1 MLIDWYKHNGY
12 EVSSLITQDKID
24 ATEEVVKQAY
34 LLPLG
39 SVENND
45 DVVEEAVGAL
55 TMCYLL
61 QDNAKVTRA
70 GAKVKTTL
78 NSTNAYG
85 DQWSIVRKRAVMA
98 LEQYATACGKNS
110 LSEVNDVCDLLFKKQ
125 FFYE

>member
-1 MLIDWYKHNGY
+1 MLIGWYKHNGY

-34 LLPLG
+34 LIPLG

-70 GAKVKTTL
+70 GAKVKTAL

-98 LEQYATACGKNS
+98 LEQYATACGKQS

>member
-1 MLIDWYKHNGY
+1 MLVEWYKQNGY
-12 EVSSLITQDKID
+12 EVSSLITQEKID
-24 ATEEVVKQAY
+24 ATEGVVRKAY

-98 LEQYATACGKNS
+98 LEQYATACGKQS

>member
-1 MLIDWYKHNGY
+1 MLIEWYKHNGY
-12 EVSSLITQDKID
+12 EVSSLITQEKID
-24 ATEEVVKQAY
+24 ATEEVVKKAY

-39 SVENND
+39 SVD
-45 DVVEEAVGAL
+45 DKDTVDEAVGAL

-78 NSTNAYG
+78 NSTNAYS
-85 DQWSIVRKRAVMA
+85 DNWSIVRKRAVMA
-98 LEQYATACGKNS
+98 LEQYATACGKQS

>member
-1 MLIDWYKHNGY
+1 MLIGWYKHNGY

-24 ATEEVVKQAY
+24 ATEGVVKNAY

-39 SVENND
+39 SVADES
-45 DVVEEAVGAL
+45 VTEEVVGAL

-98 LEQYATACGKNS
+98 LEQYAIACGKTS

>member
-1 MLIDWYKHNGY
+1 MLIEWYKHNGY
-12 EVSSLITQDKID
+12 EVSSLITQEKID
-24 ATEEVVKQAY
+24 ATEEVVKKAY

-39 SVENND
+39 SVD
-45 DVVEEAVGAL
+45 DKDTVDEAVGAL

-78 NSTNAYG
+78 NSTNAYS
-85 DQWSIVRKRAVMA
+85 DNWTIVRKRAVMA

>member
-1 MLIDWYKHNGY
+1 MLVDWYKHNGY

-24 ATEEVVKQAY
+24 ATEEVVKKAY

-39 SVENND
+39 SVADE
-45 DVVEEAVGAL
+45 DVTEEAVGAL

-78 NSTNAYG
+78 NSTNAYS

-98 LEQYATACGKNS
+98 LEQYAVACGKTS

>member
-1 MLIDWYKHNGY
+1 MLVDWYKHNGY
-12 EVSSLITQDKID
+12 EVSSLITQEKID
-24 ATEEVVKQAY
+24 ATEEIVLKAY

-39 SVENND
+39 SVAD
-45 DVVEEAVGAL
+45 KDVEEESVGAL

-78 NSTNAYG
+78 NSTNSYS
-85 DQWSIVRKRAVMA
+85 DNWTIVRKRAVMA
-98 LEQYATACGKNS
+98 LEQYAIACGKNS
-110 LSEVNDVCDLLFKKQ
+110 LSEVNDVCELLFKKQ

>member
-1 MLIDWYKHNGY
+1 MLIGWYKHNGY
-12 EVSSLITQDKID
+12 EVSSLITQNKID
-24 ATEEVVKQAY
+24 ATEEVVKKAY

-39 SVENND
+39 SVADE
-45 DVVEEAVGAL
+45 DVTEEVVGAL

-98 LEQYATACGKNS
+98 LEQYAVACGKQS

>member
-1 MLIDWYKHNGY
+1 MLVDWYKHNGY

-24 ATEEVVKQAY
+24 ATEGVVKNAY

-39 SVENND
+39 SVED
-45 DVVEEAVGAL
+45 ESITEEAVGAL

-98 LEQYATACGKNS
+98 LEQYAVACGKTS

>member
-24 ATEEVVKQAY
+24 ATEEVVKKAY

-39 SVENND
+39 SVADES
-45 DVVEEAVGAL
+45 VTEEAVGAL

-98 LEQYATACGKNS
+98 LEQYAVACGKTS

>member
-1 MLIDWYKHNGY
+1 MLVDWYKHNGY
-12 EVSSLITQDKID
+12 EVSSLITQEKID
-24 ATEEVVKQAY
+24 AKEEIVKKAY

-39 SVENND
+39 SVEEGD
-45 DVVEEAVGAL
+45 ITEEAVGAL

-78 NSTNAYG
+78 NSTNAYS
-85 DQWSIVRKRAVMA
+85 DNWSIVRKRAVMA
-98 LEQYATACGKNS
+98 LEQYATACGKQS
-110 LSEVNDVCDLLFKKQ
+110 LSDVNDVCDLLFKKQ

>member
-1 MLIDWYKHNGY
+1 MLIEWYKNNGY
-12 EVSSLITQDKID
+12 EVSSLITQQKID
-24 ATEEVVKQAY
+24 ATEEIVKKAY

-39 SVENND
+39 SVADED
-45 DVVEEAVGAL
+45 ITEEAVGAL
-55 TMCYLL
+55 TMCYFL

-78 NSTNAYG
+78 NSTNAYS
-85 DQWSIVRKRAVMA
+85 DNWTIVRKRAVMA
-98 LEQYATACGKNS
+98 LEQYAVACGKTS

>member
-1 MLIDWYKHNGY
+1 MLIGWYKNNGY
-12 EVSSLITQDKID
+12 EVSSLITQEKID
-24 ATEEVVKQAY
+24 STEEVVRKAY

-39 SVENND
+39 SVADED
-45 DVVEEAVGAL
+45 IMEEAVGAL

-78 NSTNAYG
+78 NSTNAYS
-85 DQWSIVRKRAVMA
+85 DNWSIVRKRAVMA
-98 LEQYATACGKNS
+98 LEQYATACEKNS

>member
-1 MLIDWYKHNGY
+1 MLVEWYKHNGY
-12 EVSSLITQDKID
+12 EVSSLITQAKID

-39 SVENND
+39 SVED
-45 DVVEEAVGAL
+45 ESVTEEAVGAL

-98 LEQYATACGKNS
+98 LEQYAVACGKTS

>member
-1 MLIDWYKHNGY
+1 MLVDWYKHNGY
-12 EVSSLITQDKID
+12 EVSSLITQAKID
-24 ATEEVVKQAY
+24 ATEEVVKNAY

-39 SVENND
+39 SVADE
-45 DVVEEAVGAL
+45 DVTEEAVGAL

-70 GAKVKTTL
+70 GAKIKTTL

-98 LEQYATACGKNS
+98 LEQYAVACGKTS

>member
-1 MLIDWYKHNGY
+1 MLVDWYKHNGY
-12 EVSSLITQDKID
+12 EVSSLITQEKID
-24 ATEEVVKQAY
+24 ATEEVVLKAY

-39 SVENND
+39 SVAD
-45 DVVEEAVGAL
+45 KDVEEESVGAL

-78 NSTNAYG
+78 NSTNSYS
-85 DQWSIVRKRAVMA
+85 DNWTIVRKRAVMA
-98 LEQYATACGKNS
+98 LEQYAIACGKNS
-110 LSEVNDVCDLLFKKQ
+110 LSEVNDVCELLFKKQ

>member
-1 MLIDWYKHNGY
+1 MLIGWYKHNGY
-12 EVSSLITQDKID
+12 EVSSLITQEKID
-24 ATEEVVKQAY
+24 ATEGVVKQAY
-34 LLPLG
+34 LAPLG
-39 SVENND
+39 SVADES
-45 DVVEEAVGAL
+45 VTEEAVGAL

-98 LEQYATACGKNS
+98 LEQYAVACGKTS

>member
-1 MLIDWYKHNGY
+1 MLIDWYKQNGY

-24 ATEEVVKQAY
+24 ATEEVVKKAY
-34 LLPLG
+34 LRPLG
-39 SVENND
+39 SVED
-45 DVVEEAVGAL
+45 KDTVEEAVGAL

>member
-1 MLIDWYKHNGY
+1 MLIGWYKHNGY

-24 ATEEVVKQAY
+24 ATEEVVKKAY

-39 SVENND
+39 SVADE
-45 DVVEEAVGAL
+45 DVTEEVVGAL

-78 NSTNAYG
+78 NSTNAYS
-85 DQWSIVRKRAVMA
+85 DQWSIVRKRAVIA
-98 LEQYATACGKNS
+98 LEQYAVACGKTS

>member
-12 EVSSLITQDKID
+12 EVSSLITQQKID

-39 SVENND
+39 SVTDE
-45 DVVEEAVGAL
+45 DVTEEVVGAL

-98 LEQYATACGKNS
+98 LEQYAVACGKTS

>member
-1 MLIDWYKHNGY
+1 MLVDWYKHNGY
-12 EVSSLITQDKID
+12 EVSSLITQEKID
-24 ATEEVVKQAY
+24 ATEGVVKQAY
-34 LLPLG
+34 LAPLG
-39 SVENND
+39 SVADEY
-45 DVVEEAVGAL
+45 VTEEAVGAL

-98 LEQYATACGKNS
+98 LEQYAVACGKTS

>member
-1 MLIDWYKHNGY
+1 MLIDWYKHYGY
-12 EVSSLITQDKID
+12 EVSSLITQDKINS
-24 ATEEVVKQAY
+24 TEGVVKQAY

-39 SVENND
+39 SVADE
-45 DVVEEAVGAL
+45 DVTEEAVGAL

-85 DQWSIVRKRAVMA
+85 DQWSIVRKRAVIA
-98 LEQYATACGKNS
+98 LEQYAVACGKTS

>member
-1 MLIDWYKHNGY
+1 MLIEWYKNNGY
-12 EVSSLITQDKID
+12 EVSSLITQQKID
-24 ATEEVVKQAY
+24 ATEGVVKQAY

-39 SVENND
+39 SVADESIT
-45 DVVEEAVGAL
+45 EEAVGAL

-85 DQWSIVRKRAVMA
+85 DNWTIVRKRAVMA
-98 LEQYATACGKNS
+98 LEQYAVACGKTS

>member
-1 MLIDWYKHNGY
+1 MLVDWYKHNGY
-12 EVSSLITQDKID
+12 EVSSLITQEKID
-24 ATEEVVKQAY
+24 ATEGVVKQAY
-34 LLPLG
+34 LIPLG
-39 SVENND
+39 SVADE
-45 DVVEEAVGAL
+45 DVTEEAVGAL

-78 NSTNAYG
+78 NSTNAYS

-98 LEQYATACGKNS
+98 LEQYAVACGKTS

>member
-1 MLIDWYKHNGY
+1 MLVDWYKHNGH

-24 ATEEVVKQAY
+24 ATEGVVKQAY
-34 LLPLG
+34 LAPLG
-39 SVENND
+39 SVADES
-45 DVVEEAVGAL
+45 VTEEAVGAL

-98 LEQYATACGKNS
+98 LEQYAVACGKTS

>member
-1 MLIDWYKHNGY
+1 MPIGWYKHNGY
-12 EVSSLITQDKID
+12 EVSSLITQEKID

-39 SVENND
+39 SVADE
-45 DVVEEAVGAL
+45 DVTEETVGAL

-85 DQWSIVRKRAVMA
+85 DQWSIVRKRAVIA
-98 LEQYATACGKNS
+98 LEQYAVACGKTS

>member
-1 MLIDWYKHNGY
+1 MLIEWYKQNGY

-24 ATEEVVKQAY
+24 ATEGVVKKAY
-34 LLPLG
+34 LIPLG
-39 SVENND
+39 SVED
-45 DVVEEAVGAL
+45 KDTVDEAVGAL

>member
-1 MLIDWYKHNGY
+1 MLVEWYKHNGY
-12 EVSSLITQDKID
+12 EVSSLITQEKID
-24 ATEEVVKQAY
+24 ATEEVVKNAY

-39 SVENND
+39 SVADES
-45 DVVEEAVGAL
+45 VTEEAVGAL

-98 LEQYATACGKNS
+98 LEQYAVACGKTS

>member
-1 MLIDWYKHNGY
+1 MVGGWEKHNGY

-24 ATEEVVKQAY
+24 ATEGVVKNAY
-34 LLPLG
+34 LAPLG
-39 SVENND
+39 SVADEN
-45 DVVEEAVGAL
+45 VTEEAVGAL

-98 LEQYATACGKNS
+98 LEQSAVACGKTS
-110 LSEVNDVCDLLFKKQ
+110 LSEVNAVCDLLFKKQ

>member
-1 MLIDWYKHNGY
+1 MLVEWYKHNGY

-24 ATEEVVKQAY
+24 ATEEVVKKAY

-39 SVENND
+39 SVADESIT
-45 DVVEEAVGAL
+45 EEAVGAL

-98 LEQYATACGKNS
+98 LEQYAVACGKTS

>member
-1 MLIDWYKHNGY
+1 MLVDWYKHNGY
-12 EVSSLITQDKID
+12 EVSSLITQEKID
-24 ATEEVVKQAY
+24 ATEGVVKKAY

-39 SVENND
+39 SVADES
-45 DVVEEAVGAL
+45 VTEEAVGAL

-70 GAKVKTTL
+70 GTKVKTTL

-98 LEQYATACGKNS
+98 LEQYAVACGKQS

>member
-1 MLIDWYKHNGY
+1 MLIGWYKHNGY
-12 EVSSLITQDKID
+12 EVSSLITQEKID

-39 SVENND
+39 SVADED
-45 DVVEEAVGAL
+45 ITEEAVGAL

-98 LEQYATACGKNS
+98 LEQYAVACGKTS

>member
-1 MLIDWYKHNGY
+1 MLIGWYKHNGY
-12 EVSSLITQDKID
+12 EVSSLITQEKID
-24 ATEEVVKQAY
+24 ATEEVVKKAY

-39 SVENND
+39 SVADE
-45 DVVEEAVGAL
+45 DVTEEVVGAL

-98 LEQYATACGKNS
+98 LEQYAVACGKQS

>member
-1 MLIDWYKHNGY
+1 MLIEWYKHNGY
-12 EVSSLITQDKID
+12 EVSSLITQEKID
-24 ATEEVVKQAY
+24 ATEKVVRKAY

-39 SVENND
+39 SVED
-45 DVVEEAVGAL
+45 KDTVDEAVGAL

-98 LEQYATACGKNS
+98 LEQYATACGKTS

>member
-1 MLIDWYKHNGY
+1 MLMGWYKHNGY
-12 EVSSLITQDKID
+12 EVSSLITQEKID
-24 ATEEVVKQAY
+24 ATEEVVKKAY

-39 SVENND
+39 SVADEG
-45 DVVEEAVGAL
+45 VTEEAVGAL

-98 LEQYATACGKNS
+98 LEQYAVACGKTS

>member
-24 ATEEVVKQAY
+24 ATEEVVRKAY

-78 NSTNAYG
+78 NSTNAYS
-85 DQWSIVRKRAVMA
+85 DNWTIVRKRAVMA
-98 LEQYATACGKNS
+98 LEQYATACGKQS

>member
-1 MLIDWYKHNGY
+1 MLIEWYKNNGY
-12 EVSSLITQDKID
+12 EVSSLITQQKID

-34 LLPLG
+34 LTPLG
-39 SVENND
+39 SVED
-45 DVVEEAVGAL
+45 ESVTEEAVGAL

-98 LEQYATACGKNS
+98 LEQYAVACGKQS

>member
-1 MLIDWYKHNGY
+1 MLIGWYKHNGY

-24 ATEEVVKQAY
+24 ATEEVVRNAY

-39 SVENND
+39 SVADES
-45 DVVEEAVGAL
+45 VTEEAVGAL

-78 NSTNAYG
+78 NSTNAYS

-98 LEQYATACGKNS
+98 LEQYAVACGKTS

>member
-1 MLIDWYKHNGY
+1 MLIEWYKNNGY
-12 EVSSLITQDKID
+12 EVSSLITQQKID
-24 ATEEVVKQAY
+24 ATEGVVKKAY
-34 LLPLG
+34 LIPLG
-39 SVENND
+39 SVED
-45 DVVEEAVGAL
+45 KDTVDEAVGAL

-98 LEQYATACGKNS
+98 LEQYAVACGKQS

>member
-1 MLIDWYKHNGY
+1 MLIEWYKHNGY
-12 EVSSLITQDKID
+12 EVSSLITQQKID
-24 ATEEVVKQAY
+24 ATEEVVKKAY

-39 SVENND
+39 SVD
-45 DVVEEAVGAL
+45 DKDTEEEAVGAL

-98 LEQYATACGKNS
+98 LEQYAVACGKQS